1 MPAPVRL
8 DAGTASQPMPGV
20 RPTAGLR
27 SGTNAI
33 TVERVEV

>member
-8 DAGTASQPMPGV
+8 DAGTASRLIPGV
-20 RPTAGLR
+20 RRTAGLR
-27 SGTNAI
+27 SNTNAI